1 MLNLTKW
8 KLLLV
13 LVTTLIS
20 IASGEI
26 AIVVIGLIL
35 SVYVDEMRFRV
46 LFKERREMMGVIM
59 ELHQLS
65 HDQRDAILI
74 LEEVVRQQTSQIV
87 ALQVLNRELRSMV
100 QLQTNRITELE
111 ETNRRLSD
119 KVESLEKENKRQ
131 RIINILAI
139 VVAILGILWGI
150 MERFIR

>member
-1 MLNLTKW
+1 M
-8 KLLLV
+8 V
-13 LVTTLIS
+13 LVTVLIS

-46 LFKERREMMGVIM
+46 LFKERREMMGVIT

-65 HDQRDAILI
+65 LDQKDAILI
-74 LEEVVRQQTSQIV
+74 LEEVVRQQTNQIV
-87 ALQVLNRELRSMV
+87 ALQELNRELRGMV

-111 ETNRRLSD
+111 ETNQGLSD

-139 VVAILGILWGI
+139 VVAILGIVWGI